1 VPSGRAVTGI
11 VRFMPRPLD
20 AFGNWIAREA
30 GIVGKL
36 VAFLA
41 VAVVAGLLA
50 SGLVLPFAGAVGLG
64 AKGVTQSF
72 EALPSQLR
80 TPPMKASSRL
90 LTADG
95 KPLATFYAENRIDVS
110 YDEIAPSMRNAI
122 VAIED
127 ERFFQHGA
135 IDLRGTLRALV
146 RNSQAGG
153 VSQGG
158 STITQQYV
166 KLTLL
171 EAASTPKERAA
182 AVADTYARKLQ
193 ELRYAIAIEETTPK
207 EEILRRYLNTAY
219 FGDGAYGV
227 EAAARHYFNVS
238 AKQLN
243 LQQSAM
249 LAAMVR
255 NPVGYD
261 PVEDPQPVIAR
272 RNLVLTNMAKQKYI
286 KTALAKQRE
295 KTGLGLH
302 ITPMRNG
309 CLSSIAQFFCQYA
322 FQRLMDN
329 KNLGATVEERR
340 DLLYTGGLTITTSVD
355 PKIQRAADDAVR
367 KGVYP
372 TSKAVGV
379 ISMVQPGTGLVKAM
393 AQSRPMG
400 KDTKAGHTY
409 VNYNVD
415 AAHGGSTYGIQP
427 GSSMKTFVLA
437 AAIEQGIPLTTQLRV
452 PGSYT
457 STGPVET
464 CAGAVRDTWNVRN
477 DSLSEAGYFDLVT
490 GTIRSINTFFALM
503 EERTGICRPATIA
516 KDMGVIRGDGK
527 PLEQVKS
534 FTLGVN
540 EVSPLSMTEAY
551 AGFAARGKACPTV
564 VITKILDRFGKPID
578 PDNPDCKQVIP
589 KKVADGVTYVLHQNV
604 DGSNDCCRTGAGMT
618 LPGRQAAGK
627 TGTNSS
633 GISLTFAGYT
643 PQLAAVAMVADL
655 DPPLESLD
663 HVELAGQ
670 GTGKAYGATTA
681 GPIWKAAM
689 EQALKGVPAKDFP
702 PVSEDVQQGQRKDVP
717 SVVGMSADDARNV
730 LEGAGFTVYLG
741 YEVDSSYARGTIARQ
756 SLFGSAPVGSTVT
769 IYPSD
774 GTPYVPPPQPKPKPQ
789 PQPKETPKPTP
800 KATPKPDPGPNPK
813 PNPKPGPKK
822 KKGPAATTTG

>member
-1 VPSGRAVTGI
+1 MPVGRSVAGI
-11 VRFMPRPLD
+11 VRYMPRPLD
-20 AFGNWIAREA
+20 AFGDWIAREA

-36 VAFLA
+36 IAFVA

-64 AKGVTQSF
+64 AKGITQSF

-90 LTADG
+90 LSADG
-95 KPLATFYAENRIDVS
+95 TSLATFYAENRIDIS
-110 YDEIAPSMRNAI
+110 YDDIAPSMREAI

-146 RNSQAGG
+146 RNSQAGE

-171 EAASTPKERAA
+171 EAASTPEERAA

-219 FGDGAYGV
+219 FGDGTYGV
-227 EAAARHYFNVS
+227 EAASRHYFNVS
-238 AKQLN
+238 AKRLK

-272 RNLVLTNMAKQKYI
+272 RNLVLTNMAGQKII
-286 KTALAKQRE
+286 KVSTAKELQKS
-295 KTGLGLH
+295 GLGLD

-309 CLSSIAQFFCQYA
+309 CTSSVAQFFCQYA
-322 FQRLMDN
+322 YQRLMDN

-340 DLLYTGGLTITTSVD
+340 DLLYTGGLTVTTSVD
-355 PKIQRAADDAVR
+355 PKIQRAADEAVR
-367 KGVYP
+367 DGVYP
-372 TSKAVGV
+372 TSKAIGV
-379 ISMVQPGTGLVKAM
+379 ISMVEPGTGLVKAM

-400 KDTKAGHTY
+400 KDEKKGQTY

-415 AAHGGSTYGIQP
+415 ASHGGGTYGIQP

-437 AAIEQGIPLTTQLRV
+437 AAIEQGIPLSVKLRV
-452 PGSYT
+452 PSSYT
-457 STGPVET
+457 SIGPVET
-464 CAGAVRDTWNVRN
+464 CAGAVRDDWPVRN
-477 DSLSEAGYFDLVT
+477 NSLSESGYFDLVT
-490 GTIRSINTFFALM
+490 GTIRSVNTFFALM
-503 EERTGICRPATIA
+503 EEKTGICEPATIA
-516 KDMGVIRGDGK
+516 EDLGVIRGDGK
-527 PLEQVKS
+527 PLQQVKS

-540 EVSPLSMTEAY
+540 EISPLSLAEAY
-551 AGFAARGKACPTV
+551 AGFAARGKACPSV
-564 VITKILDRFGKPID
+564 VITKILDRNGKTID
-578 PDNPDCKQVIP
+578 PDNAECKQVIP
-589 KKVADGVTYVLHQNV
+589 KEVADGVTYVLHQNV
-604 DGSNDCCRTGAGMT
+604 DGSDDCCRTGRGMI

-627 TGTNSS
+627 TGTNDS

-643 PQLAAVAMVADL
+643 PQLAAVAMVADV

-663 HVELAGQ
+663 HVQLTDQE
-670 GTGKAYGATTA
+670 TGKAYGGTTA

-689 EQALKGVPAKDFP
+689 EKALEDVPAKDFP
-702 PVSEDVQQGQRKDVP
+702 PVSDDVQNGKRKDVP

-741 YEVDSSYARGTIARQ
+741 YEVDSAYSRGIIATQ
-756 SLFGSAPVGSTVT
+756 SMVGSAPIGSAVT

-774 GTPYVPPPQPKPKPQ
+774 GSPYVPPPPKPKEE
-789 PQPKETPKPTP
+789 PKETP
-800 KATPKPDPGPNPK
+800 KATPKPDPPPDPEPK
-813 PNPKPGPKK
+813 QPDGPKAPK
-822 KKGPAATTTG
+822 KPQNLAASTSW